1 MRNKFIENIYLKKQI
16 YGDVIDELSLYL
28 KENLFIKSGDKFKSE
43 VMEREENGNIEIYP
57 GVILPHIQSN
67 NIMQSQ
73 IFIIE
78 NKDFGIIWHDKSI
91 KLIILI
97 NLRETETKN
106 NLLEIKSFIQNLADE
121 DFIEGLMK

>member
-73 IFIIE
+73 IFIIK

-97 NLRETETKN
+97 NLRETETK
-106 NLLEIKSFIQNLADE
+106 IIC
-121 DFIEGLMK
+121 

>member
-73 IFIIE
+73 IFIIK

-106 NLLEIKSFIQNLADE
+106 NLLEIKSFIKNLADE